1 MSQTI
6 TNALL
11 TKLWNMAAP
20 LHVMLIENTTA
31 DAELIL
37 HKLER
42 AGFQCQPQIIATR
55 AELLEH
61 LGRFPFDVVLADYH
75 LPGWTG
81 MDAFSTIRQ
90 AGRDVPFILV
100 TGILGE
106 EVVVECIKQGVTDY
120 VLKDHLA
127 RLPLVVAR
135 ALEERALRD
144 ARNLMVQ
151 ALRQSEANS
160 LFLFAHNP
168 LPMWVFEKE
177 TLQFLQVNNAALRHY
192 GFDRM
197 EFLQMSA
204 PELHPAE
211 EVAKLLAAFQN
222 GTPEAFHGSQ
232 WRHRKKDGSVI
243 DVEMFLGGMEY
254 SGHAAA
260 LVVAQDITERKR
272 AEEEKQKFFTL
283 VEYSRDFIAV
293 ADLQDNVQ
301 YVNPAGRAMLG
312 IEGLH
317 AVKGTHSLDYVVSDD
332 LPLVHGTILPAL
344 YSFGHWEGE
353 LRFRHRQTG
362 KSLPMD
368 FVGFQVKDP
377 QTGEPR
383 FVATVSRDMTERR
396 ALQQQLQQA
405 QKFEA
410 FGQLAGGIAH
420 DFNNVVGAILG
431 WAELGEQQA
440 ASGNPALESYFK
452 KIHYQC
458 GRVTALIQQLLA
470 FARRQILEPRS
481 LSLNQTVHDVMNLLD
496 KVIGKDIE
504 IKTALDDHLSAVR
517 ADPTQIEQ
525 VLMNLCINSRDAMPK
540 GGRVTI
546 ETHNATFSEQDCR
559 GAAGLQPGR
568 FAELHV
574 SDTGMGMD
582 AATQERIFEP
592 FFTTKG
598 MGKGTGLGLAT
609 VYGIVKQHSGFI
621 LVESEL
627 GKGSTFRV
635 FLPVNETSAESDLR
649 PTVLDDLPAR
659 GGTETILLADDHDGI
674 CEMAQSVLKTKGYH
688 VLIARDGEEA
698 IEMFTANRDRISLV
712 LLDVIMPRRSGPEV
726 FAAIKALDQ
735 RVSVVFATGYSSDTA
750 ALADLVERGVAV
762 LRKPYSPAMLC
773 RRVREVLD
781 AAATSSLPA

>member
-1 MSQTI
+1 
-6 TNALL
+6 
-11 TKLWNMAAP
+11 
-20 LHVMLIENTTA
+20 
-31 DAELIL
+31 
-37 HKLER
+37 
-42 AGFQCQPQIIATR
+42 
-55 AELLEH
+55 
-61 LGRFPFDVVLADYH
+61 
-75 LPGWTG
+75 
-81 MDAFSTIRQ
+81 
-90 AGRDVPFILV
+90 
-100 TGILGE
+100 
-106 EVVVECIKQGVTDY
+106 
-120 VLKDHLA
+120 
-127 RLPLVVAR
+127 
-135 ALEERALRD
+135 
-144 ARNLMVQ
+144 
-151 ALRQSEANS
+151 
-160 LFLFAHNP
+160 
-168 LPMWVFEKE
+168 
-177 TLQFLQVNNAALRHY
+177 
-192 GFDRM
+192 
-197 EFLQMSA
+197 
-204 PELHPAE
+204 
-211 EVAKLLAAFQN
+211 
-222 GTPEAFHGSQ
+222 
-232 WRHRKKDGSVI
+232 
-243 DVEMFLGGMEY
+243 
-254 SGHAAA
+254 
-260 LVVAQDITERKR
+260 
-272 AEEEKQKFFTL
+272 
-283 VEYSRDFIAV
+283 
-293 ADLQDNVQ
+293 
-301 YVNPAGRAMLG
+301 
-312 IEGLH
+312 
-317 AVKGTHSLDYVVSDD
+317 
-332 LPLVHGTILPAL
+332 
-344 YSFGHWEGE
+344 
-353 LRFRHRQTG
+353 
-362 KSLPMD
+362 
-368 FVGFQVKDP
+368 
-377 QTGEPR
+377 
-383 FVATVSRDMTERR
+383 
-396 ALQQQLQQA
+396 
-405 QKFEA
+405 
-410 FGQLAGGIAH
+410 
-420 DFNNVVGAILG
+420 
-431 WAELGEQQA
+431 
-440 ASGNPALESYFK
+440 
-452 KIHYQC
+452 
-458 GRVTALIQQLLA
+458 
-470 FARRQILEPRS
+470 
-481 LSLNQTVHDVMNLLD
+481 
-496 KVIGKDIE
+496 
-504 IKTALDDHLSAVR
+504 LSAVR

-621 LVESEL
+621 LVESEP